1 MTMKERKKNQ
11 DLNEVCI
18 VPNHFCYYRPDV
30 VYTTKKKKKTV
41 FLLLQSQPSLT
52 LYVFKTAPCFFVFGV
67 VKGFVFISSAVS
79 QKKKTNEKDTLTQ
92 ERKKY
97 LVCLKLFGLF
107 CVSFSL
113 SI

>member
-1 MTMKERKKNQ
+1 
-11 DLNEVCI
+11 
-18 VPNHFCYYRPDV
+18 

-79 QKKKTNEKDTLTQ
+79 QKKKMKRTHS
-92 ERKKY
+92 RKKEI
-97 LVCLKLFGLF
+97 LGLPQTVWVVLCEF
-107 CVSFSL
+107 QSL
-113 SI
+113 NMMR